1 MTPPRISKLAF
12 ERALPALRD
21 ELLNLQQKLHTSKS
35 CAIAVI
41 IAGTPA
47 AGRSETVNE
56 LLEWLDPKHIG
67 VHALGLPDR
76 EDRKFP
82 PLWRYWQ
89 KLPARGRMTFFF
101 DGWYAEYLGGVMKGD
116 KGKKQKHS
124 EKNDER
130 AIERILQLE
139 KMLVR
144 DGVRVVKIHLH
155 TDPETQQKRLKR
167 LRASKLTSWR
177 VTEEDRWQAK
187 HFDQVHRVAQKCLKA
202 TDHPAA
208 PWHRVDGT
216 DEEYRLLTVG
226 KILRDAMAAGLQPRK
241 TERSG
246 WPREKALGDAML
258 KAQQPQRPMDDDE
271 YDRQLEALQGCFAR
285 LVRKSRFCKHG
296 LVLAFEGMDAAGKG
310 GAIRRITHAL
320 DARQYQVVPVSAPTP
335 EELLYPYLWRFWRH
349 IPERGA
355 ITIFDRSWYG
365 RVLVERVR
373 DLTPEQDW
381 RRAYDEIVE
390 FERQLTEHGLFVAKF
405 WLAVSKDEQ
414 LRRFKA
420 RDEDPLKRFKVD
432 REDWANRRY
441 FDAYQAAAAEMI
453 RRTDAEDAK
462 WTVVPADDKKHARL
476 AVLRAV
482 CEALQR

>member
-1 MTPPRISKLAF
+1 MAAPRISKADF
-12 ERALPALRD
+12 ERSLPALRD
-21 ELLNLQQKLHTSKS
+21 ELLDLQLKLHTSKA
-35 CAIAVI
+35 CAVAVI

-67 VHALGLPDR
+67 VHALGVPTK
-76 EDRKFP
+76 EDRRFP

-89 KLPARGRMTFFF
+89 KLPARGRITFFF
-101 DGWYAEYLGGVMKGD
+101 AGWYGEYVGGVIKD
-116 KGKKQKHS
+116 KRTKDHDKRS
-124 EKNDER
+124 V
-130 AIERILQLE
+130 ERILQLE
-139 KMLVR
+139 QMLVR
-144 DGVRVVKIHLH
+144 DGVRVVKIYLH
-155 TDPETQQKRLKR
+155 TDHETQQRRLKQ
-167 LRASKLTSWR
+167 LRANKLTSWR
-177 VTEEDRWQAK
+177 VTKEDRWQAK
-187 HFDQVHRVAQKCLKA
+187 HFDRVNRVVRSCLKA
-202 TDHPAA
+202 TDHEIA

-226 KILRDAMAAGLQPRK
+226 KILRDEIRAGLQPRPP
-241 TERSG
+241 ERIA
-246 WPREKALGDAML
+246 WPREKPS
-258 KAQQPQRPMDDDE
+258 KAATLTVLQPQRPVDDDE
-271 YDRQLEALQGCFAR
+271 YDRQLETLQGRLAR
-285 LVRKSRFCKHG
+285 LVRKSRFRKQG

-349 IPERGA
+349 VPPLGS

-373 DLTPEQDW
+373 DLTPEADW
-381 RRAYDEIVE
+381 RRAYAEIVE

-441 FDAYQAAAAEMI
+441 YDAYQAAAAEMV
-453 RRTDAEDAK
+453 RRTDTDCAK
-462 WTVVPADDKKHARL
+462 WTIVPADDKKHARL
-476 AVLRAV
+476 TVLRAV
-482 CEALQR
+482 CETLER